1 MAAVKEKKDMTKK
14 VGSTSSDSP
23 IEVDERATI
32 KEEVS
37 NMAPTNSQ
45 RTGAQGGLASQVSN
59 TPNVSVAPPVE
70 DTGVEKAE
78 GMPQEPLASQ
88 VSNTPNLSPLS
99 VDTTLATEQM
109 PKKETSLAEIYA
121 MFNPKP
127 KERTEAEQAEYERQR
142 RATNIIMG
150 ISDAINGLSNLGAT
164 IYGAPSREVVS
175 TAGKWAEALDEVE
188 AERQK
193 RIGIWR
199 DGYMKA
205 HIEDFKRKQQLADKA
220 ADNAEWERRNAAQH
234 ANDKALVKLRAE
246 MDANAKAAADKVAA
260 VKAATQHGY
269 EREQIKE
276 RGKQDRMTAN
286 VRATIKAEEA
296 DAKSEN
302 KRPYFTANIAG
313 TPVDAY
319 LRNKKD
325 YSAIYELLKPAI
337 EKSQDA
343 EASAA
348 LSELQ
353 ALLKNSQTDDVKAAS
368 YMENFVTK
376 YFGKYYD
383 HIKDD
388 AVFKHLKVEFR
399 DSDGNVV
406 EFKPQEPEGER
417 DLSND
422 PITKNLNAKS
432 KDANSQ
438 MGYIPVPNYSQGA
451 TAPWLIK

>member
-1 MAAVKEKKDMTKK
+1 MTKK
-14 VGSTSSDSP
+14 VGSTLSDSP

-37 NMAPTNSQ
+37 NTAPTNSQ

-59 TPNVSVAPPVE
+59 TPNVSVAPTVE
-70 DTGVEKAE
+70 NTGVEKAE

-99 VDTTLATEQM
+99 VGTTLATEQK

-260 VKAATQHGY
+260 EKAATQHGY
-269 EREQIKE
+269 EMEQIKE

-302 KRPYFTANIAG
+302 KRPYFTAIIAG

-325 YSAIYELLKPAI
+325 YSAIYDLLKPVI
-337 EKSQDA
+337 EKSQDD
-343 EASAA
+343 EARKALAA
-348 LSELQ
+348 VVKMNEEGQ
-353 ALLKNSQTDDVKAAS
+353 DDIKSAS
-368 YMENFVTK
+368 YMKNFVTK

-383 HIKDD
+383 QIKDD

-406 EFKPQEPEGER
+406 EFKPQGPEGER

-422 PITKNLNAKS
+422 PITKNLNVKS